1 MNTKNDKSILVK
13 ELKYS
18 RTGGGD
24 CSFSIAFNKETS
36 TFLMS
41 VCSYRFKPKEITL
54 NLNDPLLISS
64 LISLF
69 NGSLA
74 IVSLSDPSDDSFSGT
89 WSNVSIVYYSE
100 ETMNLKSPTTDPSDF
115 YNNLFIKL
123 ENWLDS
129 QIQKN

>member
-1 MNTKNDKSILVK
+1 
-13 ELKYS
+13 
-18 RTGGGD
+18 
-24 CSFSIAFNKETS
+24 
-36 TFLMS
+36 MS